1 MWQSKAETL
10 HDFIAHQPPGPL
22 ESGQKRAEAQV
33 VNHKCAHCQRL
44 CHISTSCQDL
54 SRTWPPLAI
63 AGVFNS

>member
-10 HDFIAHQPPGPL
+10 RHFIAHPLATL

-44 CHISTSCQDL
+44 CHISTSWQDL
-54 SRTWPPLAI
+54 HRTWPPHAV